1 MTATYKRHARGEF
14 PTYPLPATV
23 EEAVKAGLIEDTS
36 WHNDVCPSFE
46 VYGKNRREA
55 CRLWLDHPDPK
66 QREFGEGSKR
76 CVVVPLKHEGM
87 DAHEHF
93 WCPDD
98 TGVELLK
105 TDCVQEAL
113 DFMLRF
119 ATGVAVGDK
128 VRFKTAFDIFPHT
141 VVKEGMTGVVVRID
155 RDVVAIKLDHY
166 DAELDEWG
174 NEVHLDSGTA
184 SCDEDMAEFVLSIV
198 ERI

>member
-1 MTATYKRHARGEF
+1 MAITHKRTARSEF
-14 PTYPLPATV
+14 PTYPVPAII

-36 WHNDVCPSFE
+36 WHNDVSPSFE
-46 VYGKNRREA
+46 AYGKNRREA
-55 CRLWLDHPDPK
+55 RRLWLDHPDPK
-66 QREFGEGSKR
+66 QREFSEGKR

-105 TDCVQEAL
+105 TDSVQEAL

-119 ATGVAVGDK
+119 VCGVAVGDR
-128 VRFKTAFDIFPHT
+128 VRFKADFDIYPFA
-141 VVKEGMTGVVVRID
+141 VVKEGTTGTVVRID
-155 RDVVAIKLDHY
+155 RDVVAVKLDVY
-166 DAELDEWG
+166 DAGLDEWG
-174 NEVHLDSGTA
+174 NEVHFDRMTA
-184 SCDEDMAEFVLSIV
+184 SCDEDMAEFVLCVV